1 MSRSSLAASTSSST
15 LLPEV
20 RVLKFLLLTLVVGA
34 VVADV
39 AAKRVAEN
47 RIETQLASSI
57 DGVDEV
63 DAEIESFPFI
73 PAVLNGHFDGLRL
86 SIPRVASR
94 GLRVSQLELNLRGV
108 EFSALD
114 VFAGSGE
121 VRVAGGEG
129 TAQVTDRAITRAL
142 RAKAIDVRVSF
153 EGSDAVIEAAG
164 RTQTVDDVELADGA
178 VRFVLPTGPVSL
190 DLPETLESVSYESAH
205 VENGHLRLDLVL
217 EGKRLEL

>member
-1 MSRSSLAASTSSST
+1 
-15 LLPEV
+15 V
-20 RVLKFLLLTLVVGA
+20 RVLKFLLLALVVGA
-34 VVADV
+34 IAADV
-39 AAKRVAEN
+39 GAKRLAEN
-47 RIETQLASSI
+47 RIEAQLASSI
-57 DGVDEV
+57 EGVDEV
-63 DAEIESFPFI
+63 DAEIDSFPFI
-73 PAVLNGHFDGLRL
+73 PAVLGGRFEGLRL

-142 RAKAIDVRVSF
+142 RAEGTDVRVSF

-164 RTQTVDDVELADGA
+164 QTQTVDDVALADGA
-178 VRFVLPTGPVSL
+178 VRFDLPTGPVSL
-190 DLPETLESVSYESAH
+190 DLPDTLESVSYESARL
-205 VENGHLRLDLVL
+205 ENGRLMLDLVL